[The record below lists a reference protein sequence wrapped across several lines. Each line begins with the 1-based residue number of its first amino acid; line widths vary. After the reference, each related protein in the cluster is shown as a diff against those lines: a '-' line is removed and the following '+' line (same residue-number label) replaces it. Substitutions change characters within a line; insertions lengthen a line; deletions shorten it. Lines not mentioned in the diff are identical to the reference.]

1 MWPKCSPLLARTA
14 VAPPALQDCHSKTI
28 MERIIEDGGCTGGNH
43 EKQTLA
49 SLLYTATLITWNSY
63 QLLIHVVVIWRPSI
77 PQCMWTNLRHSD
89 KLVHGSPMSNH
100 PLSHTWH
107 TSQDSQTLLVRRN
120 KTKLKTHWVGCAC
133 VCFCCSVSVF
143 LFSLFAV
150 VLFVP
155 CVPVLLLE

>member
-1 MWPKCSPLLARTA
+1 MCPKCSPLLARTA
-14 VAPPALQDCHSKTI
+14 VAPLALQDCHSKTI
-28 MERIIEDGGCTGGNH
+28 VERIIEDGGCTGGNH

-100 PLSHTWH
+100 PLAPMHTH
-107 TSQDSQTLLVRRN
+107 NDLDMHRMVSTRLPGRQRTTEGRRHRPSSP
-120 KTKLKTHWVGCAC
+120 LG
-133 VCFCCSVSVF
+133 
-143 LFSLFAV
+143 
-150 VLFVP
+150 
-155 CVPVLLLE
+155 